1 MSEQILIVDDEKEI
15 ADLIEVYLKNDG
27 YTVYKF
33 YNGLDALECIETQK
47 MDLAILD
54 VMLPDIDGFRICQ
67 KIREQYYYPI
77 IMLTAKVEDTDKIM
91 GLTIGADDYITKPFN
106 PLEVVARVKTQLRR
120 YVRYNNAANTKEK
133 DTPIAEHDVRGLIIN
148 KNTHKCTLYGKEVTL
163 TPIEFSILW
172 YLCENRGKV
181 IPSEELFENVWG
193 EQYLDNN
200 NTVMAHIGRLREKLN
215 EPAKK
220 PKFIKT
226 VWEWDIPLKNKRNS
240 QRDDYRLLKNKLLI
254 RTFGMLFFA
263 FAFLAALYSLFLRGH
278 IANAFVGFLDN
289 FVYHDYDRALNV
301 YSMYIRNYMSLFF
314 IVLSLI
320 LFAIILRFYL
330 NEFSKY
336 FKEINRG
343 IDALIEENIGDI
355 VLSSELTVT
364 EKKINHIKHTLE
376 QRKLATELA
385 EQRKNDLVV
394 YLAHDL
400 KTPLTSVIGYLTLLR
415 DENQIS
421 EELREKYLS
430 ISLEKAEYLEDLINE
445 FFEITR
451 FNLSN
456 ITLEYSMV
464 NLTRMLEQLTYEF
477 KPMFLEKNLKCELE
491 IVPDT
496 MIKCDVNKMQR
507 VFDNLLRNAVNYSFA
522 DSTIRIVSTQNE
534 GNLNIKFTNFGNTI
548 PQEKLERIFEQFYRL
563 DTARSSRSGGAGL
576 GLAIA
581 KEIVE
586 LHGGSI
592 TAKSE
597 NDIIEFEVTIPL
609 L

>member
-1 MSEQILIVDDEKEI
+1 M
-15 ADLIEVYLKNDG
+15 
-27 YTVYKF
+27 
-33 YNGLDALECIETQK
+33 
-47 MDLAILD
+47 
-54 VMLPDIDGFRICQ
+54 
-67 KIREQYYYPI
+67 
-77 IMLTAKVEDTDKIM
+77 
-91 GLTIGADDYITKPFN
+91 
-106 PLEVVARVKTQLRR
+106 
-120 YVRYNNAANTKEK
+120 
-133 DTPIAEHDVRGLIIN
+133 
-148 KNTHKCTLYGKEVTL
+148 
-163 TPIEFSILW
+163 
-172 YLCENRGKV
+172 
-181 IPSEELFENVWG
+181 
-193 EQYLDNN
+193 
-200 NTVMAHIGRLREKLN
+200 
-215 EPAKK
+215 
-220 PKFIKT
+220 
-226 VWEWDIPLKNKRNS
+226 KNKRNS

-263 FAFLAALYSLFLRGH
+263 FAFLATLYSLFLRGH

-289 FVYHDYDRALNV
+289 FVYHDYDQALNV

-330 NEFSKY
+330 NGFSKY

-343 IDALIEENIGDI
+343 IDALIEENTGDI

-430 ISLEKAEYLEDLINE
+430 ISLEKAEHLEDLINE

-451 FNLSN
+451 LNLSN

-522 DSTIRIVSTQNE
+522 DSTIRIISTQNE